1 MIEHLPQELRDR
13 FTEVREMD
21 LQVHSECY
29 RTRVPAATPLT
40 QTHTHSQCSLL
51 FATDAMDNLEDEVK
65 VFFSSAKRMKAD
77 LREEEFKRIKSD
89 YLRTLDD
96 AEEKCNI
103 TSHMHDLVN
112 RYLTRLD
119 QELEKFKNELEADNA
134 GITEILERR
143 SHELD
148 AVTTVS
154 QPLLQLPPSSLQ
166 SQQTQQNHIRKKYS
180 LTAGPF
186 SDPLSRSLSSGPMT
200 ANGNS
205 LTGPTP
211 PASQP
216 NSAPLTLYNAS
227 NPIAAAASQAI
238 AATQNM
244 ASGRRTASLKAS
256 IDAVTFGGGLGN
268 SSFAGGFAGDGFAGT
283 LGTFG
288 LEASASSH
296 RANKRI
302 RSSSQFHDSGTRC
315 R

>member
-1 MIEHLPQELRDR
+1 
-13 FTEVREMD
+13 
-21 LQVHSECY
+21 
-29 RTRVPAATPLT
+29 
-40 QTHTHSQCSLL
+40 
-51 FATDAMDNLEDEVK
+51 MDNLDDEVK

-103 TSHMHDLVN
+103 TSQMYDLVN

-148 AVTTVS
+148 AATAAQHLPQQQQS
-154 QPLLQLPPSSLQ
+154 QPQPHS
-166 SQQTQQNHIRKKYS
+166 NHIRKKYS
-180 LTAGPF
+180 SHLTGGSFPDF
-186 SDPLSRSLSSGPMT
+186 GRSLSAGPVA
-200 ANGNS
+200 ANGNA
-205 LTGPTP
+205 TPGPTP
-211 PASQP
+211 ASQNAQP

-227 NPIAAAASQAI
+227 NAIAAAASQAI

-256 IDAVTFGGGLGN
+256 IDAITLGGGLGN
-268 SSFAGGFAGDGFAGT
+268 SSFPGFGSEGFAGT
-283 LGTFG
+283 LGSFG
-288 LEASASSH
+288 LEASASSN

-315 R
+315 RVAG

>member
-1 MIEHLPQELRDR
+1 
-13 FTEVREMD
+13 
-21 LQVHSECY
+21 
-29 RTRVPAATPLT
+29 
-40 QTHTHSQCSLL
+40 
-51 FATDAMDNLEDEVK
+51 MDNLEDEVK

-89 YLRTLDD
+89 YIKTLDD

-103 TSHMHDLVN
+103 TSHMHELVS

-148 AVTTVS
+148 AVPTAS
-154 QPLLQLPPSSLQ
+154 QPLLHPPPSSQQ
-166 SQQTQQNHIRKKYS
+166 SQAQTQQNHIRKKYS
-180 LTAGPF
+180 LTAGAF
-186 SDPLSRSLSSGPMT
+186 ADPLSRSLSAGPMT

-205 LTGPTP
+205 LQSAPTP
-211 PASQP
+211 PASQPP

-227 NPIAAAASQAI
+227 NAIAAAASQAI

-256 IDAVTFGGGLGN
+256 IDAITFGGGLGH

-288 LEASASSH
+288 LEASASSN

-302 RSSSQFHDSGTRC
+302 RSASQFHDSGIRC
-315 R
+315 RSFG